1 MISVYQIKPAFQKL
15 LQPVLANFYRLGI
28 TANQITISTVFL
40 SIGLGILFLNFQK
53 SDIIY
58 LLLPIGLL
66 LRMALNAL
74 DGMMAKQYNMQSKLG
89 EVLNELGDV
98 ISDLAIILPFAI
110 IPQASIWIIF
120 LFTIL
125 SIINEYAGIMGK
137 AISGERRYDGP
148 MGKSDRALLIGLF
161 CTTAF
166 FWNNILNY
174 TDWIF
179 GMASILIIV
188 STITRLKK
196 SLSWKS

>member
-15 LQPVLANFYRLGI
+15 LQPVLANFYRIGI
-28 TANQITISTVFL
+28 TANQITISAVFL

-89 EVLNELGDV
+89 EVQNELGDV

-120 LFTIL
+120 LFAIL
-125 SIINEYAGIMGK
+125 SIINKYAGILGK

-166 FWNNILNY
+166 FWNNIFNY